1 MAHPYQSAAH
11 KKDPK
16 WLDSVRKYA
25 DGGDVPGPIRWQ
37 AGIRLRNAMAGKIP
51 WHSTFEQRTPEEAQ
65 DRMRGQ
71 AGHAKDISDAVPRKS
86 GD

>member
-1 MAHPYQSAAH
+1 MAHPYQSEAH

-16 WLDSVRKYA
+16 WLDGVRKYA
-25 DGGDVPGPIRWQ
+25 DGGIAEAAERWV
-37 AGIRLRNAMAGKIP
+37 GGVKLRNAMAGKVP
-51 WHSTFEQRTPEEAQ
+51 WYSSYEQRTPEEAQ

-71 AGHAKDISDAVPRKS
+71 AGRAKDISDAVPRKS